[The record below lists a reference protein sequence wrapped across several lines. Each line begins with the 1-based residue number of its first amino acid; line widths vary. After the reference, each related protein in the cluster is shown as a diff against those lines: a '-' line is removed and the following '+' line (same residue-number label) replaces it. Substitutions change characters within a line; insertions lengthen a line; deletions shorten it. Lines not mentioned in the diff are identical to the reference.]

1 MNCMQRQLSVFQVH
15 SYRVQ
20 ILVTLCPVIKLFE
33 MLLQQQWL
41 IDIESNPEEA
51 KVTLD
56 ALHDQLAECQKK
68 AAEFRNYQIL
78 FKVLSWRVLF
88 KRGTVYD
95 RTDF

>member
-1 MNCMQRQLSVFQVH
+1 MQKQLSVFQVH
-15 SYRVQ
+15 SHVVQ
-20 ILVTLCPVIKLFE
+20 ILVTLCPLIKLSE

-78 FKVLSWRVLF
+78 FKVLSWRGFF
-88 KRGTVYD
+88 KRGTACD
-95 RTDF
+95 RTDL

>member
-1 MNCMQRQLSVFQVH
+1 
-15 SYRVQ
+15 
-20 ILVTLCPVIKLFE
+20 

-78 FKVLSWRVLF
+78 FKVLSWRSFF
-88 KRGTVYD
+88 KRCTVYE
-95 RTDF
+95 RTD

>member
-1 MNCMQRQLSVFQVH
+1 MQRQISAFQVH
-15 SYRVQ
+15 RHGVL

-68 AAEFRNYQIL
+68 AAEFRKYQIL
-78 FKVLSWRVLF
+78 FKVLSWRGFF
-88 KRGTVYD
+88 KRGTVYE
-95 RTDF
+95 RTDL

>member
-1 MNCMQRQLSVFQVH
+1 MFQVCRH
-15 SYRVQ
+15 VVQ

-78 FKVLSWRVLF
+78 FKVLSWRSFF
-88 KRGTVYD
+88 KRGTVYE
-95 RTDF
+95 RTD